1 VTGVAVSGSITTS
14 GLTQSTARILGRT
27 TASSGAVEEITVGA
41 NLSLSA
47 GSLAVTGVAV
57 SGSITTSGLTQSTA
71 RMLGRTSASSGA
83 VEEITIG
90 SGLTLAAGTLSASG
104 SGPGGSTG
112 DYQINSTGTFA
123 AGVIAQGSTG
133 RLTITPTAST
143 SGTTSFFNLRTPAD
157 TGITVSTESVGI
169 YLGGSTGSTVT
180 RNWTGPGTVTVQREI
195 VIQAP
200 TYTSTGGVTVITTG
214 ATLAITGPPIETG
227 TVGVTNALALWV
239 QSGNS
244 RVSLASGT
252 SAVPGFQIGGRDT
265 GFYSTGALLALSSGG
280 VPAIGWNAATGA
292 TTIGDPYSIVW
303 GSLGLTVPDISLSR
317 AAVSVLR
324 VGDASTGAGQL
335 LVAANGTTAT
345 GQVTILSGLT
355 TRNALFAQGA
365 AGGTFAPL
373 VGVVNPS
380 VTTVATTH
388 VMSLRARSTGTP
400 AAGFGG
406 TLNLSAQTSTTND
419 VQAAEIVWSWTTA
432 THATR
437 TSQLVVSVVAGATAV
452 NVLTIDSAGLTISQ
466 RGIYLTQTGGGAN
479 YTGFIAPS
487 TLTATSPYT
496 MPTNYPAM
504 NGAMLVSDTAGTLSW
519 MLGASFK
526 NALINGDFVIAQRG
540 TSFTSSTPFLNNNDL
555 YTLDRWYLLS
565 NGNNI
570 VNVAQ
575 SSDAPTNQLT
585 SVSMTVTATGAGIKF
600 GIAQIIEQQ
609 NCVGLVGTN
618 VSLSFKCKISNARLS
633 NVRAAVVAWSGTAN
647 SVTSDIISS
656 WTTPTL
662 IANATFLNV
671 IPAFTATTNWETYT
685 IENISVPAGTNNLI
699 VFVWSDS
706 TTGLA
711 GDVLYCTDVQLE
723 SGAMATSFERTP
735 VDMSM
740 DRCQRYA
747 QLIETENNT
756 GMGFAIVQ
764 GTIFSAF
771 LRWYFTTPMR
781 VTPSFV
787 TNITATV
794 TGGGAA
800 SGTSIAFVNFNTNA
814 LVNLSAGAT
823 TISVQ
828 GSTRGAFIKF
838 DVGPGTVTGTANGD
852 IISLRFTSSV
862 RCILSAEL

>member
-27 TASSGAVEEITVGA
+27 TASSGAVEEIT
-41 NLSLSA
+41 
-47 GSLAVTGVAV
+47 
-57 SGSITTSGLTQSTA
+57 
-71 RMLGRTSASSGA
+71 
-83 VEEITIG
+83 IG
-90 SGLTLAAGTLSASG
+90 SGLTLAAGTLSAAG

-112 DYQINSTGTFA
+112 DYQINSAGAFA

-143 SGTTSFFNLRTPAD
+143 SGTTAFFNLRTPAD
-157 TGITVSTESVGI
+157 TGITTGTEAVGI

-180 RNWTGPGTVTVQREI
+180 RNWTGPGTVTAQREI

-244 RVSLASGT
+244 RVSLDVGT
-252 SAVPGFQIGGRDT
+252 NARPGFQLGAFNT
-265 GFYSTGALLALSSGG
+265 GFYQTGVLLAISSQGI
-280 VPAIGWNAATGA
+280 PAIGWNGSNGN

-324 VGDASTGAGQL
+324 VGDASSGAGQL

-355 TRNALFAQGA
+355 NRNALFAQGA

-380 VTTVATTH
+380 VTNIATTH

-466 RGIYLTQTGGGAN
+466 RGLYLTQTGGGAN

-504 NGAMLVSDTAGTLSW
+504 NGAMLVSTTAGTLSW
-519 MLGASFK
+519 M
-526 NALINGDFVIAQRG
+526 
-540 TSFTSSTPFLNNNDL
+540 
-555 YTLDRWYLLS
+555 
-565 NGNNI
+565 
-570 VNVAQ
+570 
-575 SSDAPTNQLT
+575 
-585 SVSMTVTATGAGIKF
+585 
-600 GIAQIIEQQ
+600 
-609 NCVGLVGTN
+609 
-618 VSLSFKCKISNARLS
+618 
-633 NVRAAVVAWSGTAN
+633 
-647 SVTSDIISS
+647 
-656 WTTPTL
+656 
-662 IANATFLNV
+662 
-671 IPAFTATTNWETYT
+671 
-685 IENISVPAGTNNLI
+685 
-699 VFVWSDS
+699 
-706 TTGLA
+706 
-711 GDVLYCTDVQLE
+711 
-723 SGAMATSFERTP
+723 
-735 VDMSM
+735 
-740 DRCQRYA
+740 
-747 QLIETENNT
+747 
-756 GMGFAIVQ
+756 
-764 GTIFSAF
+764 
-771 LRWYFTTPMR
+771 
-781 VTPSFV
+781 
-787 TNITATV
+787 
-794 TGGGAA
+794 
-800 SGTSIAFVNFNTNA
+800 
-814 LVNLSAGAT
+814 
-823 TISVQ
+823 
-828 GSTRGAFIKF
+828 
-838 DVGPGTVTGTANGD
+838 GD
-852 IISLRFTSSV
+852 ITD
-862 RCILSAEL
+862 ILATQVFS

>member
-1 VTGVAVSGSITTS
+1 MATSKKITAMPSLGGAQVPTDLIPAIDLSALPAAQNVQTTLNDLFATITKNITDGALRFQAVTAPATSTAGNGAIYFSSATSTFQASQAGSAYAAIVLAGSITTSGLTQSTARMLGRTSASTGAVEEITVGANLSLSAGSLAVTGVAVSGSITTS
-14 GLTQSTARILGRT
+14 GLTQATARILGRT

-71 RMLGRTSASSGA
+71 RILGRTTASSGA

-90 SGLTLAAGTLSASG
+90 SGLTLAAGTLSAAG

-112 DYQINSTGTFA
+112 DYQINSAGTFA

-133 RLTITPTAST
+133 RITITPTAST
-143 SGTTSFFNLRTPAD
+143 SGTTAFFNLRTPAD
-157 TGITVSTESVGI
+157 TGITVSTEAVGI

-180 RNWTGPGTVTVQREI
+180 RNWTGPGTVTAQREI

-239 QSGNS
+239 ESGNS

-252 SAVPGFQIGGRDT
+252 SARPGFQLGAFNT
-265 GFYSTGALLALSSGG
+265 GFFQTGVLLAISSQGI
-280 VPAIGWNAATGA
+280 PAIGWNGSNGN

-317 AAVSVLR
+317 SAVSVLR
-324 VGDASTGAGQL
+324 VGDASSGAGQL

-355 TRNALFAQGA
+355 NRNALFAQGA

-419 VQAAEIVWSWTTA
+419 VQAAEIIWSWTTA

-519 MLGASFK
+519 M
-526 NALINGDFVIAQRG
+526 
-540 TSFTSSTPFLNNNDL
+540 
-555 YTLDRWYLLS
+555 
-565 NGNNI
+565 
-570 VNVAQ
+570 
-575 SSDAPTNQLT
+575 
-585 SVSMTVTATGAGIKF
+585 
-600 GIAQIIEQQ
+600 
-609 NCVGLVGTN
+609 
-618 VSLSFKCKISNARLS
+618 
-633 NVRAAVVAWSGTAN
+633 
-647 SVTSDIISS
+647 
-656 WTTPTL
+656 
-662 IANATFLNV
+662 
-671 IPAFTATTNWETYT
+671 
-685 IENISVPAGTNNLI
+685 
-699 VFVWSDS
+699 
-706 TTGLA
+706 
-711 GDVLYCTDVQLE
+711 
-723 SGAMATSFERTP
+723 
-735 VDMSM
+735 
-740 DRCQRYA
+740 
-747 QLIETENNT
+747 
-756 GMGFAIVQ
+756 
-764 GTIFSAF
+764 
-771 LRWYFTTPMR
+771 
-781 VTPSFV
+781 
-787 TNITATV
+787 
-794 TGGGAA
+794 
-800 SGTSIAFVNFNTNA
+800 
-814 LVNLSAGAT
+814 
-823 TISVQ
+823 
-828 GSTRGAFIKF
+828 
-838 DVGPGTVTGTANGD
+838 GD
-852 IISLRFTSSV
+852 ITD
-862 RCILSAEL
+862 ILATQVFS